1 MNSHTIPKTKVETL
15 ETDKGA
21 STESTSATSKK
32 KNTTS
37 LSDSVVKKI
46 QEMAQEGATKS
57 VYMGNDYVSYINSYK
72 KHVSP
77 DRSKLI
83 SLMTPILMKA
93 RYTNGLPYF
102 FRITG
107 LPFTGQMCVGTTGSS
122 MFIYDQN
129 GDEVLSY
136 SPNTGW
142 AEGHTKAEDQF
153 YDETTAIYH
162 EAYIAAR
169 ADMKA

>member
-1 MNSHTIPKTKVETL
+1 MP
-15 ETDKGA
+15 
-21 STESTSATSKK
+21 
-32 KNTTS
+32 
-37 LSDSVVKKI
+37 DSVVKKI
-46 QEMAQEGATKS
+46 QEMAQKGAAKS
-57 VYMGNDYVSYINSYK
+57 VYMGNDYISYINSYK
-72 KHVSP
+72 KQHISP

-83 SLMTPILMKA
+83 SLMTPILKKA
-93 RYTNGLPYF
+93 IYTNGLPYF

-107 LPFTGQMCVGTTGSS
+107 LPFTGQMCVGASGSS

-136 SPNTGW
+136 SSNTGW